1 MYTLEAKTG
10 GGPRKWVRLQ
20 SFKAGLPNDP
30 LSPVRLCFLKAPE
43 PSQAVPLA
51 GDQAFKCEPV
61 GGISYSKPQCPCVQT
76 TKLCGLSSFVWNLY
90 PLCSMCVALAV
101 NSLSFSFLHHPKGP
115 RGYRYGHSVITC
127 REHAAWGHCL
137 KIHIHWGLYIWS
149 SHWWLLGMTQ

>member
-1 MYTLEAKTG
+1 MG
-10 GGPRKWVRLQ
+10 GGPRKWARLQ
-20 SFKAGLPNDP
+20 SFKAGLPSDP

-76 TKLCGLSSFVWNLY
+76 TKLCGLSSFVCNLY
-90 PLCSMCVALAV
+90 LLCSMCVALAV

-127 REHAAWGHCL
+127 TRTCGLRTLSENPRPLRTLYLVQPLAAAWDD
-137 KIHIHWGLYIWS
+137 S
-149 SHWWLLGMTQ
+149 VNA